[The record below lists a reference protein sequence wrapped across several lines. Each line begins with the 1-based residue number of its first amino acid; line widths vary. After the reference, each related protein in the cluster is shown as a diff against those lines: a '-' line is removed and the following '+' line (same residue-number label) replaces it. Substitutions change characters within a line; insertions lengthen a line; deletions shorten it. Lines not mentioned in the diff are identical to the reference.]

1 MAHRAKLYA
10 SARALKQ
17 NLRTDMGVSGPWQ
30 WGTIASVTSGSPFA
44 TVGVYLDT
52 ASGQTG
58 ATVTT
63 NIPFLI
69 GYKPT
74 VGDVVL
80 IGRMSGSA
88 RTQRIV
94 LGTLASFGQ
103 GFSQAGVVFTPE
115 VNMSGVAT
123 GKILLGTSGGGFR
136 DSGDTVDALV
146 FDSNQLATLR
156 NALNIPPS
164 AGGSIATTSYG
175 SVPVKI
181 SQQAVSGVTGVT
193 FSSIPGGFRALR
205 VMGMVFGAAL
215 TAQQIILQMNSDVTG
230 GDYSY
235 TLVWFNPAY
244 NSQNSNTLAYI
255 PIGFAP
261 ASGNAT
267 IPSIFVTELV
277 DYASTST
284 VNKTAISRFSQIS
297 AYGVAG
303 GNQNPGFAAGYWHN
317 SSTVTTL
324 LMGLVGG
331 AAFAGTFGLWGDP

>member
-1 MAHRAKLYA
+1 
-10 SARALKQ
+10 
-17 NLRTDMGVSGPWQ
+17 MGVSGPWQ

-156 NALNIPPS
+156 NALKIPPS
-164 AGGSIATTSYG
+164 AGGTLAATSYG

-181 SQQAVSGVTGVT
+181 GETTPTGVNTT
-193 FSSIPGGFRALR
+193 FTSIPGVFRHLVLEWQARSNLASAAFEQLIINYNGDGGTNYDAQR
-205 VMGMVFGAAL
+205 ASVVGDPATYAANTVTIVQGAASQ
-215 TAQQIILQMNSDVTG
+215 TAILGMYV
-230 GDYSY
+230 
-235 TLVWFNPAY
+235 PA
-244 NSQNSNTLAYI
+244 ST
-255 PIGFAP
+255 AP
-261 ASGNAT
+261 ANFAGWGRMEIFNYSGTTFYKVAYANWAYET
-267 IPSIFVTELV
+267 LSTEGHSSM
-277 DYASTST
+277 YHSTS
-284 VNKTAISRFSQIS
+284 AITSI
-297 AYGVAG
+297 AV
-303 GNQNPGFAAGYWHN
+303 
-317 SSTVTTL
+317 
-324 LMGLVGG
+324 GLVSGG
-331 AAFAGTFGLWGDP
+331 SFITGTLFTLRAYP